1 MPELAPQGDADTS
14 ARHTL
19 VPSPL
24 APAEPARV
32 EVAATVR
39 EALAVLSRLDVA
51 RDRRRGEAPPHRAP
65 QGGRVVT
72 P

>member
-1 MPELAPQGDADTS
+1 MTGAVALVVDDHPS
-14 ARHTL
+14 AR
-19 VPSPL
+19 SAL
-24 APAEPARV
+24 AYALRGAYEV
-32 EVAATVR
+32 VVAATVR